1 MRTEPRTRRGVLTA
15 VTVVLTLLASLLL
28 PGASSATSPAAAPAT
43 ALAGERHGTPTPQ
56 PTVVFVHGAFAD
68 ASGFAASIEALQR
81 AGYPVL
87 APPNPLRGL
96 TTDSENLRLFLSTVT
111 GPLILV
117 GHSYGGAVI
126 TNAAT
131 GNANVRALVYVAAY
145 ALTEGESVA
154 DANSLGGGHSN
165 LLANIDPHPIPGVN
179 PAPPPD
185 GDLDAYIKL
194 DSFRA
199 IFAADVPKATAA
211 VMAATQRPAAISS
224 LVTPSGVPAWE
235 TIPSWYLVAS
245 KDKAIPPEAE
255 RAMAA
260 RAGSTTVEIRSSHA
274 AMVSN
279 PRAVTSLVLAAVRA
293 TR

>member
-43 ALAGERHGTPTPQ
+43 ALVGERHGTPTPQ

-145 ALTEGESVA
+145 ALAEGESVA
-154 DANSLGGGHSN
+154 DANSLGGGHSD
-165 LLANIDPHPIPGVN
+165 LLANIDPRPIPGVN

-224 LVTPSGVPAWE
+224 LVTPSGVPAWA